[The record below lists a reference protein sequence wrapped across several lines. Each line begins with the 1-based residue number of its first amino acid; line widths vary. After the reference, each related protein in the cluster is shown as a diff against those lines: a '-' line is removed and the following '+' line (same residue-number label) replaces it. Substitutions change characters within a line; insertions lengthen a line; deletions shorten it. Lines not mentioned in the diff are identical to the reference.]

1 MRHHLRPVLAAALA
15 LVFPGLGHLS
25 LRRWRRAL
33 LWHLTIVGGGV
44 ALLALYDIEPVD
56 PLADPA
62 AVSASLPTDVAL
74 PIAFIAGLSALDAF
88 LVGRTVV
95 ADRNRD
101 AAAAAVRR
109 RAATPDGDGEAGGP
123 ADPVS
128 AGGDGETLA
137 VTCPHCGEE
146 TDAELDFCTWC
157 TEPLPWSETE

>member
-33 LWHLTIVGGGV
+33 LWHLTLVGGGV
-44 ALLALYDIEPVD
+44 ALLALYDVEPVD

-62 AVSASLPTDVAL
+62 AVSASLPADVVV
-74 PIAFIAGLSALDAF
+74 PIAFVAGLSAIDAF

-101 AAAAAVRR
+101 AVAAVHR
-109 RAATPDGDGEAGGP
+109 RAATADGEAGGP
-123 ADPVS
+123 ADPGS
-128 AGGDGETLA
+128 AAADGEALT

-157 TEPLPWSETE
+157 TEPLPWSETD